1 MPTNHPYP
9 GLPHASASA
18 NLPRKPYSQSASL
31 ERSTGHGSTS
41 ANANNDLRLNIF
53 AGTPGHCSTVRPTT
67 PVFPQLSST
76 TQDILA
82 RVQGGRSTAAASGP
96 PKGLLRDTKSVTGL
110 LKFSVGSGP
119 ENTASPSPNTSK
131 NPATGPILSV
141 VQHTS
146 NPNARQTTSGG
157 SITNSDQHREMLNHP
172 AKAQALPSFRVTSQI
187 SVGPQPDSTESTIQ
201 VGSAHPQA
209 PTESASTSTNPAPSS
224 SLSSSRRQRSYVL
237 NDGTV
242 VSSGKGLGRGRPG
255 IKRGPRKPKLY
266 QTSSTASTTITPAP
280 SSLPGKKRKHSTPRE
295 DEERVKTPVS
305 SDDDDDDDDQEED
318 SDNYTP
324 KATQTRSGRST
335 QKPQSFVS
343 ADSPAAKKPRLAT
356 EPPNSEVKNSVI
368 KKKIYRGREQNALCE
383 YCLRGRGPSNNAIV
397 FCDGCNLC
405 WHQNCHDPRIPKELV
420 LDKTAE
426 WFCKDCVVKL
436 KLTAIEAKDTNRQQI
451 DESTVRAVP
460 NAAKVVAVNTERPV
474 LPSNTT
480 ATNAAA
486 PSGLP
491 GRSSDLHKRQQ
502 YFSSLSKQALI
513 DLLLQAYSLAPEL
526 PIFNAAGQINA
537 HAPPLQTAPP
547 SAPSASPTKANP
559 APTLAATITQTPPPT
574 ITARPT
580 TITTPSTMKP
590 PPLPLPSLNTSPNP
604 NLNPSRAA
612 KAAAPKYTSPSS
624 PSSESTEDSES
635 EEEYQE
641 EDYGSSHSKV
651 YPKPGHG
658 VMAML
663 PPDNEDE
670 HMLLEGAE
678 SRTFSHSLKGRGPLV
693 VALG

>member
-1 MPTNHPYP
+1 MPTNHLYP
-9 GLPHASASA
+9 GLPHAPASA

-31 ERSTGHGSTS
+31 EKPTGHGSTS
-41 ANANNDLRLNIF
+41 TNTNNDLRLNSF
-53 AGTPGHCSTVRPTT
+53 AEKPGQFSTARPTT

-82 RVQGGRSTAAASGP
+82 RVQGGRSTLATSGP

-110 LKFSVGSGP
+110 LKFSASPGSG
-119 ENTASPSPNTSK
+119 NTASPSPSTSK
-131 NPATGPILSV
+131 NPATGSILSV

-146 NPNARQTTSGG
+146 NPNARQTTGGG
-157 SITNSDQHREMLNHP
+157 SITNSNQYRETFNHP
-172 AKAQALPSFRVTSQI
+172 AKAQTLTSFRVTSQI
-187 SVGPQPDSTESTIQ
+187 PVGPQPDSMESTIQ

-209 PTESASTSTNPAPSS
+209 PVVPASTSTNPAPSPL
-224 SLSSSRRQRSYVL
+224 LSSSRRQRSYVL
-237 NDGTV
+237 SDGTV

-255 IKRGPRKPKLY
+255 IKRGPRKPKLD
-266 QTSSTASTTITPAP
+266 QTSSTASTTNTPAP
-280 SSLPGKKRKHSTPRE
+280 SPLPGKKRKHSTPKE
-295 DEERVKTPVS
+295 DEERVKTPAS
-305 SDDDDDDDDQEED
+305 SDDDDDDDGDDDEEED
-318 SDNYTP
+318 SDNYPP
-324 KATQTRSGRST
+324 KATHPRSGRST
-335 QKPQSFVS
+335 QNPQSFVS

-356 EPPNSEVKNSVI
+356 EPPNPQIKNSLI

-383 YCLRGRGPSNNAIV
+383 YCLRGRGPANNAIV

-436 KLTAIEAKDTNRQQI
+436 KSTATEAEDTNTQQI
-451 DESTVRAVP
+451 DEATVRAVP
-460 NAAKVVAVNTERPV
+460 NAAKVMAKQPV

-480 ATNAAA
+480 VTNAAA

-491 GRSSDLHKRQQ
+491 GRSLDLHKRQQ

-513 DLLLQAYSLAPEL
+513 DLLLQVYSLAPEL
-526 PIFNAAGQINA
+526 PIFHAAGQINA
-537 HAPPLQTAPP
+537 PAPPPQTVPP
-547 SAPSASPTKANP
+547 SAPYAPPAKANP
-559 APTLAATITQTPPPT
+559 APTLTPTITPTPPPT
-574 ITARPT
+574 VTARPT
-580 TITTPSTMKP
+580 TTATPSPMKP

-641 EDYGSSHSKV
+641 E
-651 YPKPGHG
+651 
-658 VMAML
+658 
-663 PPDNEDE
+663 
-670 HMLLEGAE
+670 
-678 SRTFSHSLKGRGPLV
+678 
-693 VALG
+693 